1 MHITPEEAAQSLA
14 RIHETQRRALRSAPP
29 MFPSWY
35 VVAVWVFVTGIQF
48 FTEVTPLS
56 ALWIAL
62 PVLVVGLIAA
72 VLKFVMDVRNQSMR
86 PHPAVVDPWAW
97 GGLAAWIVITTLGGI
112 AMAVALE
119 VLGASYPRTVMG
131 VTMTMIALITT
142 PILTRWMS
150 MRTLRR
156 AETTNR

>member
-14 RIHETQRRALRSAPP
+14 HIHEAQRRALRSAPP

-56 ALWIAL
+56 ALRIAL
-62 PVLVVGLIAA
+62 PVLLVGLMVA
-72 VLKFVMDVRNQSMR
+72 VLKFVMDIRNQSMR
-86 PHPAVVDPWAW
+86 PHPTVVDPWAW
-97 GGLAAWIVITTLGGI
+97 GGFAVWVVTTTLGGI
-112 AMAVALE
+112 GAVVGLEALS
-119 VLGASYPRTVMG
+119 VSYPRTVMG
-131 VTMTMIALITT
+131 VTMTVIALITT

-150 MRTLRR
+150 MRTAHR